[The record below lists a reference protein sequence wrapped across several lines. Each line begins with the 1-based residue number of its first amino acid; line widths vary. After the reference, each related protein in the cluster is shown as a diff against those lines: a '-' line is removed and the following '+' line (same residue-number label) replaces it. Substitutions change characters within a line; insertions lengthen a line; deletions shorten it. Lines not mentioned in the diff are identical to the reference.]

1 MTYHLGTSGWSYPG
15 WRGKF
20 YPEGLSSKDWLPY
33 LARHFSTVEVNMTF
47 YRLPKPEILRSWGE
61 RTPAQFTLTLKAS
74 RRITHLKKLRN
85 VRSDVQDFYRLA
97 EALREK
103 LGCIL
108 FQLPPSITHNLELLR
123 EFLAALSP
131 AYRNVIEFRHESWY
145 TDEVFEL
152 LRARGVTFCAVSSNQ
167 VPPTVAAT
175 SPVAYFRFHGLT
187 GGYRYNY
194 SDEELRAWAEKI
206 KMVKA
211 EDGYIYFNNDFQAHA
226 VRNALKFGEYL
237 QGEARN

>member
-20 YPEGLSSKDWLPY
+20 YPKDLASKDWLPY

-47 YRLPKPEILRSWGE
+47 YRLPKPETLRSWVE
-61 RTPAQFTLTLKAS
+61 RTPEQFTLTLKAS
-74 RRITHLKKLRN
+74 RLITHLKKLRN
-85 VRSDVQDFYRLA
+85 VRSDVQGFYRLA
-97 EALREK
+97 EALRGK

-108 FQLPPSITHNLELLR
+108 FQLPPSITRDLELLE

-131 AYRNVIEFRHESWY
+131 GQRNVIEFRHESWY
-145 TDEVFEL
+145 TPEVTDL
-152 LRARGVTFCAVSSNQ
+152 LKNRNVAFCTVSSSQ
-167 VPPTVAAT
+167 VPPTAVAT
-175 SPVAYFRFHGLT
+175 SPVAYFRFHGLS

-206 KMVKA
+206 KEVKA
-211 EDGYIYFNNDFQAHA
+211 EDGFIYFNNDDQAYA
-226 VRNALKFGEYL
+226 VRNALKLGEYL
-237 QGEARN
+237 RD